1 MSILSTKNMSKRMK
15 KRNAFTLAEVLI
27 TLGIIG
33 IVSALT
39 IPTLITKYKIK
50 QHEIAFK
57 KADAMI
63 QEALKKSLY
72 EMGYADAS
80 ELNISKMSYDAGD
93 SVALNQTISELNEIF
108 LKQFKGI
115 KQLPSCFDLYFYK
128 GIRQYYFFG
137 EDPNGR
143 CYNSETGHINSP
155 YNTYLLP
162 NGITISDVSLKTDS
176 NSRTY
181 YFAGIQVTF
190 DTNGPYKGPNRIGH
204 DIFTYVSNPRATDVM
219 CNPTIQHSRSW
230 MGCYF
235 FAQKNQSPLNPSEP
249 YWNLLYTP
257 KSYWLNYKK

>member
-1 MSILSTKNMSKRMK
+1 MRIFCTKNKQ
-15 KRNAFTLAEVLI
+15 NAFTLAEVLI

-33 IVSALT
+33 IVATLT
-39 IPTLITKYKIK
+39 MPTLIAKYRIK

-63 QEALKKSLY
+63 QQALKKSLY
-72 EMGYADAS
+72 EIGYTDAS
-80 ELNISKMSYDAGD
+80 ELSINKWSYDPQD
-93 SVALNQTISELNEIF
+93 SVTLNKTISELNEIF
-108 LKQFKGI
+108 LKQFEGI
-115 KQLPSCFDLYFYK
+115 KQLPSCFDLFYYK
-128 GIRQYYFFG
+128 RIRQYSFFG
-137 EDPNGR
+137 EDSSGR
-143 CYNSETGHINSP
+143 CYNSENGSVNSP

-162 NGITISDVSLKTDS
+162 NGITISDVSLRTNS
-176 NSRTY
+176 NSKTY

-204 DIFTYVSNPRATDVM
+204 DIFTYVSNQKATDVM
-219 CNPTIQHSRSW
+219 CNQTIQHSRNW

>member
-1 MSILSTKNMSKRMK
+1 MYQRIK
-15 KRNAFTLAEVLI
+15 KQNAFTLAEVLI

-39 IPTLITKYKIK
+39 IPTLITKYRIK

-80 ELNISKMSYDAGD
+80 ELNISKMPYDAED
-93 SVALNQTISELNEIF
+93 NVALNQTISELNEIF

-115 KQLPSCFDLYFYK
+115 KQLPSCIYLYNHRVK
-128 GIRQYYFFG
+128 QYYFFG

-143 CYNSETGHINSP
+143 CYNSETEHINGP

-162 NGITISDVSLKTDS
+162 NNITISDVSLREKVGY
-176 NSRTY
+176 TY
-181 YFAGIQVTF
+181 YFLGIQVSF
-190 DTNGPYKGPNRIGH
+190 DTNGPYKGPNRLGH
-204 DIFTYVSNPRATDVM
+204 DIFTYVSNPNATDVM
-219 CNPTIQHSRSW
+219 CNPAIQHSRNW

-257 KSYWLNYKK
+257 KSYWLNYNK

>member
-15 KRNAFTLAEVLI
+15 KQNAFTLAEVLI

-115 KQLPSCFDLYFYK
+115 KQLPSCSDLYFYTRIK
-128 GIRQYYFFG
+128 QYSFFG
-137 EDPNGR
+137 EDSSDR
-143 CYNSETGHINSP
+143 CYNSENGSVNSP

-162 NGITISDVSLKTDS
+162 NNITISDVSLREKVGY
-176 NSRTY
+176 TY
-181 YFAGIQVTF
+181 YFLGIQVTF

-204 DIFTYVSNPRATDVM
+204 DIFTYVSNQKATDVM

>member
-1 MSILSTKNMSKRMK
+1 MSILSTKNMSKRIK
-15 KRNAFTLAEVLI
+15 KQNAFTLAEVLI

-39 IPTLITKYKIK
+39 IPTLITKYRIK

-80 ELNISKMSYDAGD
+80 ELNFNKNSKGTDAD
-93 SVALNQTISELNEIF
+93 SAYLKQIIPELNETF

-115 KQLPSCFDLYFYK
+115 KQLPSCSDLYFYTRIK
-128 GIRQYYFFG
+128 QYYFFG
-137 EDPNGR
+137 EDPNGK
-143 CYNSETGHINSP
+143 CYNSETGNINAP

-162 NGITISDVSLKTDS
+162 NNITISDVSLREKTGY
-176 NSRTY
+176 TY
-181 YFAGIQVTF
+181 YFLGIQVTF

-204 DIFTYVSNPRATDVM
+204 DIFTYVSNPNATDVM
-219 CNPTIQHSRSW
+219 CNPTIQHSRNW

>member
-1 MSILSTKNMSKRMK
+1 MSIFCAKNKQ
-15 KRNAFTLAEVLI
+15 NAFTLAEVLI

-115 KQLPSCFDLYFYK
+115 KQLPSCSDLYFYTRIK
-128 GIRQYYFFG
+128 QYYFFG

-143 CYNSETGHINSP
+143 CYNSETGNINAP

-162 NGITISDVSLKTDS
+162 NNITISDVSLREKVGY
-176 NSRTY
+176 TY
-181 YFAGIQVTF
+181 HFLGIQVTF
-190 DTNGPYKGPNRIGH
+190 DTNGPYKGPNRLGH
-204 DIFTYVSNPRATDVM
+204 DIFTYVSNPNATDVM
-219 CNPTIQHSRSW
+219 CNPTIQHSRNW

-257 KSYWLNYKK
+257 KSY

>member
-15 KRNAFTLAEVLI
+15 KQNAFTLAEVLI

-57 KADAMI
+57 KADTMI

-115 KQLPSCFDLYFYK
+115 KQLPSCSDLYFYTRIK
-128 GIRQYYFFG
+128 QYYFFG

-143 CYNSETGHINSP
+143 CYNSETGHINGP

-162 NGITISDVSLKTDS
+162 NNITISDISLRTSS
-176 NSRTY
+176 NSKTY

-190 DTNGPYKGPNRIGH
+190 DTNGPYKGPNRLGH
-204 DIFTYVSNPRATDVM
+204 DIFTYVSNQKATDVM

>member
-1 MSILSTKNMSKRMK
+1 MSIFCAKNKQ
-15 KRNAFTLAEVLI
+15 NAFTLAEVLI

-80 ELNISKMSYDAGD
+80 ELNISKMSYDAED
-93 SVALNQTISELNEIF
+93 SVALNKTISELNEIF

-115 KQLPSCFDLYFYK
+115 KQLPSCSDLYFYTRIK
-128 GIRQYYFFG
+128 QYYFFG

-143 CYNSETGHINSP
+143 CYNSETGNINAP

-162 NGITISDVSLKTDS
+162 NNITISDVSLREKVGY
-176 NSRTY
+176 TY
-181 YFAGIQVTF
+181 HFLGIQVTF

-204 DIFTYVSNPRATDVM
+204 DIFTYVSNQKATDVM
-219 CNPTIQHSRSW
+219 CNPTIQHSRNW